1 MSEKL
6 IKTTKSAVLSPEGL
20 LARIQTI
27 LDDHLAEDIVVVD
40 LKGKSSIGDY
50 MVIATGRSSRQ
61 VVMMG
66 EFLCRE
72 LKQAGVI
79 GVRPEGLGQGDWV
92 LVDAGDVIVHLF
104 RPEVRDFYSLEK
116 MWDAQL
122 MDADAPG

>member
-1 MSEKL
+1 MSDKL
-6 IKTTKSAVLSPEGL
+6 IKTTKSPVLSPEGL